1 MPGSGNN
8 PCIRAFGDDTRERFD
23 GPCVVRLKTELMDR
37 HAAHSGA
44 GVVEHALDQGPHD
57 IDGERA
63 NFASLASD
71 RMDGM
76 PSDQRRGIAQS
87 VLE

>member
-1 MPGSGNN
+1 M
-8 PCIRAFGDDTRERFD
+8 
-23 GPCVVRLKTELMDR
+23 RLKTELMDR

-76 PSDQRRGIAQS
+76 PSD
-87 VLE
+87 